1 MATDSGFPSHY
12 INRLLD
18 QAKETRLENELSLD
32 KIIYCTYDY
41 ISHFMKS

>member
-12 INRLLD
+12 INRLLG
-18 QAKETRLENELSLD
+18 QAKETRLENELILD
-32 KIIYCTYDY
+32 KIIYCTY